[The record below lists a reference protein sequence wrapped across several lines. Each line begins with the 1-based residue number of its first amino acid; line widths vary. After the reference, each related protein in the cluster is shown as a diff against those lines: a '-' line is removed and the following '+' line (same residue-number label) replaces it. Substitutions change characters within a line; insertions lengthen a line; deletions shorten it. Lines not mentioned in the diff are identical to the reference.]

1 VLLGHP
7 VAHSLSPR
15 FQSAALRAAGLDVEY
30 TALDVTPAALT
41 ETLRQLVAEGAAGN
55 VTVPHKETLAH
66 LCDRQTPVAE
76 HVGAVNTF
84 WVDGKTLVG
93 DNTDV
98 SGFAG
103 AALAL
108 RGEPVSPGNRVALLG
123 AGGAAAAVLMAIADW
138 PGVEVHVWNR
148 SAERARALAGRF
160 GAQAVATAEE
170 ALDDSS
176 LVVNATSIGLDGVSQ
191 PIDVARLPQ
200 GADVI
205 DLVYGPNET
214 AWVRAARAA
223 GHRAMDGLAMLIEQ
237 GALAFERWFGMAP
250 DRDAMWRA
258 AAPDRNRF
266 NGIKQPIDPEPPPP
280 LPPP

>member
-15 FQSAALRAAGLDVEY
+15 FQSAAIRAAGFDVEY
-30 TALDVTPAALT
+30 SALDVVPPALAR
-41 ETLRQLVAEGAAGN
+41 TLWQLLAEGAAGN
-55 VTVPHKETLAH
+55 VTIPHKENVAR
-66 LCDRQTPVAE
+66 LCGRLTREAE
-76 HVGAVNTF
+76 RVGAVNTF
-84 WVDGKTLVG
+84 WAEDGRLVG
-93 DNTDV
+93 DNTDAG
-98 SGFAG
+98 GFTFACLDL
-103 AALAL
+103 AAA
-108 RGEPVSPGNRVALLG
+108 PFAPGCHVALLG
-123 AGGAAAAVLMAIADW
+123 AGGAGAAVLAAVTDW
-138 PGVEVHVWNR
+138 PGVTACVWNR
-148 SAERARALAGRF
+148 TPKRARALAARF
-160 GAQAVATAEE
+160 GVRAVETPERAVEGAT
-170 ALDDSS
+170 

-200 GADVI
+200 GADVM

-266 NGIKQPIDPEPPPP
+266 TTIK
-280 LPPP
+280 